1 MLLSLGRRA
10 GMSRTF
16 WQCPQLLFLDRGLSQ
31 SAARGQSDPL
41 GTIPRAKLWRSRCE
55 LGQLALR
62 PNEDTT
68 EHFSLAAAWRDGGMS
83 DRMQA
88 GHQGLVEWLK
98 PPEPPGW
105 LAMAVAFDVGT
116 RRCRRQSRPPAKRQG
131 AGAVQDA
138 VRGSC
143 ITGQRLASWTAAAL
157 RRFCWRHFK
166 AMIHSSG

>member
-1 MLLSLGRRA
+1 
-10 GMSRTF
+10 
-16 WQCPQLLFLDRGLSQ
+16 
-31 SAARGQSDPL
+31 
-41 GTIPRAKLWRSRCE
+41 

-68 EHFSLAAAWRDGGMS
+68 EHFSPAAARRDGAMT

-98 PPEPPGW
+98 PPERPRW
-105 LAMAVAFDVGT
+105 LALAVAWDVGT
-116 RRCRRQSRPPAKRQG
+116 LRFRRQSHPPAKRQG

-138 VRGSC
+138 ARGSC
-143 ITGQRLASWTAAAL
+143 STGQRLASWTAAAL
-157 RRFCWRHFK
+157 RRFCLRHFK